1 MLEKTEKTEGMV
13 EGGSLEIRNSSRR
26 CLQGERSLRRS
37 CLRQVAAGAA
47 QGRGSSGGE
56 GGDGGGK
63 VLPRSAVKRQLNV
76 VAILKRRNLGVLG
89 GGRGGKLRV

>member
-1 MLEKTEKTEGMV
+1 MPARREKFAKKLFTPSCCWCGAGEREGWRGEEGM
-13 EGGSLEIRNSSRR
+13 
-26 CLQGERSLRRS
+26 
-37 CLRQVAAGAA
+37 
-47 QGRGSSGGE
+47 
-56 GGDGGGK
+56 GGK

>member
-47 QGRGSSGGE
+47 QGRE
-56 GGDGGGK
+56 GGVEEREGMG
-63 VLPRSAVKRQLNV
+63 
-76 VAILKRRNLGVLG
+76 VAKSCLEAL
-89 GGRGGKLRV
+89 

>member
-1 MLEKTEKTEGMV
+1 MPARREKFAKKLFTPSCCWCGA
-13 EGGSLEIRNSSRR
+13 
-26 CLQGERSLRRS
+26 GER
-37 CLRQVAAGAA
+37 
-47 QGRGSSGGE
+47 GRSGGE